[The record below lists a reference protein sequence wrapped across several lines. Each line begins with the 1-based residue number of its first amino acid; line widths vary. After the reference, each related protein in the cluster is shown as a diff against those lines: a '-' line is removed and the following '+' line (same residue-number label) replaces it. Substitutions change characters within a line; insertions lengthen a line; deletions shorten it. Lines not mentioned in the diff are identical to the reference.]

1 MVTFFFFS
9 NEGSWE
15 RRDKMSETFRST
27 AVWTVTW
34 KYWRKHY
41 DFDTWLLQHL
51 THLVSW
57 TSQWRATQRPAKI
70 ASDYSHCSLL
80 FMSGCYPFYQK
91 DPFILEECPHVYFSG
106 NAPTFG
112 SKLIKGQCL
121 MCYVHAKAVI
131 KDNLRLCFDS
141 QKFVHAQQQ
150 KCINL
155 SFKETF
161 QTCH

>member
-1 MVTFFFFS
+1 MKSQSLTYLKLVSGWYFFFFS

-15 RRDKMSETFRST
+15 RQDKMSVTFRST

-57 TSQWRATQRPAKI
+57 TSQWRVTQRPVKI
-70 ASDYSHCSLL
+70 DSDYSHYSLI

-91 DPFILEECPHVYFSG
+91 DPFILEESPHVYFSG

-121 MCYVHAKAVI
+121 ICHIQAKAVI
-131 KDNLRLCFDS
+131 KDNLTVTD
-141 QKFVHAQQQ
+141 
-150 KCINL
+150 
-155 SFKETF
+155 
-161 QTCH
+161 